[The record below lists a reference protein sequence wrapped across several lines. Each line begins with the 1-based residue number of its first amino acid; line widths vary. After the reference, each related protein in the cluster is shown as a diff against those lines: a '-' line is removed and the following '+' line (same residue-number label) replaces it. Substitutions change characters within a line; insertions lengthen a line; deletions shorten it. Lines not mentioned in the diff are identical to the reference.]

1 MSLRNQI
8 IKLAYE
14 HPELRKD
21 LLPLVREGSEA
32 YTTDEWHHGFAQLV
46 DNPLNALMKK
56 SRYYDGTGLYENI
69 LYSITGNTGYPKS
82 MRKAVHGVLAAFQR
96 DLLKM
101 MDRWDAHQRKIG
113 VDFHE

>member
-21 LLPLVREGSEA
+21 LLPLVKKGSEA
-32 YTTDEWHHGFAQLV
+32 YDTDEWAKGLEQLV
-46 DNPLNALMKK
+46 DNPLDDLMKK
-56 SRYYDGTGLYENI
+56 SRYYDGTGLHEAI